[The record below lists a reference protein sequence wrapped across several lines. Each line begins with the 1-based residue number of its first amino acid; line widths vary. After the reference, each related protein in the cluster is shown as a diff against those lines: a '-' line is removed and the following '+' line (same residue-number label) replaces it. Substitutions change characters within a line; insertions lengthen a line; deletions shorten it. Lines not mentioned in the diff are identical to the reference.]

1 MKNMIWV
8 FNLIKKLNYSVN
20 SQWRLQG
27 GARGAMAPLGIALG
41 PPVAPPVVNNLFLH
55 FQQIMLV
62 SECFC
67 KPFYIGYSL
76 HFSGSAACVV
86 SRSHGVIFSKRR
98 PRAQPLPDVPGS
110 ADARDWLQSREDVFL
125 KNRNFTFK
133 LSRRE

>member
-1 MKNMIWV
+1 M
-8 FNLIKKLNYSVN
+8 
-20 SQWRLQG
+20 QWRLQG
-27 GARGAMAPLGIALG
+27 GPGGAMAPLGIALG

-110 ADARDWLQSREDVFL
+110 ADARDWLQSREAVFL

>member
-1 MKNMIWV
+1 MAAP
-8 FNLIKKLNYSVN
+8 
-20 SQWRLQG
+20 RGGQG
-27 GARGAMAPLGIALG
+27 GHG
-41 PPVAPPVVNNLFLH
+41 PPRYSAGPPCGPPVVNNLFLH

-110 ADARDWLQSREDVFL
+110 ADARDWLQSREAVFRKKQQL
-125 KNRNFTFK
+125 YVETEPAGM
-133 LSRRE
+133 SQAVDPMT

>member
-1 MKNMIWV
+1 MLLTQACVKAHKCV
-8 FNLIKKLNYSVN
+8 LSYT
-20 SQWRLQG
+20 
-27 GARGAMAPLGIALG
+27 GIALG

-110 ADARDWLQSREDVFL
+110 ADARDWLQSREAVFA
-125 KNRNFTFK
+125 
-133 LSRRE
+133 